1 MTSKNKKIQRNK
13 NKNRGVVFL
22 MRGKTRTEKEKN

>member
-1 MTSKNKKIQRNK
+1 MTSKNKNKNK

-22 MRGKTRTEKEKN
+22 MRGKTRTDKEKN